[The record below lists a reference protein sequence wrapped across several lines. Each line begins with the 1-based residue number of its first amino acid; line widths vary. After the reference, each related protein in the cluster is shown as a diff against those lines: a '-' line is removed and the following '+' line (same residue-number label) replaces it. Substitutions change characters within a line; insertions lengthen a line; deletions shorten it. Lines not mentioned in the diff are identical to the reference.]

1 MQILETIGAFILA
14 IGTLVLIH
22 ESGHFIVAKTMG
34 VKVLRFSIGFGPALI
49 SHRWGRDQT
58 EYVIAALPLGGYV
71 KMLGEQEQEGEP
83 VSAEDSKRAF
93 VNLAPGKRFL
103 IALAGPLA
111 NLLFAVVAYAGV
123 AWLGI
128 PGLAPIVGLVQ
139 DHSPAAHAQLQ
150 PGERI
155 ATLNG
160 QAVHTWEDVRLGL
173 LSAAI
178 ARTPVTLQTI
188 GGNGA
193 RLNHVLRLQTLTAD
207 SVGPDFVSKVIGME
221 PYLPAVIGAVQPHS
235 PAQQAGLAAG
245 DRILA
250 VDAQEIFSWEG
261 LARQVESHPGK
272 AIQLRY
278 LTAQGLAKTVH
289 LTPQMFLDKSGK
301 PVGRIG
307 ILMAPLPKNLIVLRQ
322 RGPLE
327 GFIYGA
333 RTTWQMSVMTV
344 VMIVRM
350 VQGFVSPS
358 NISGP
363 ITIAE
368 YAGQSAH
375 AGLAPFLSFLGLV
388 SISLGV
394 LNLLPIP
401 ILDGGHLMF
410 YAVEMVRGKALPAV
424 VVQKAQQIGI
434 VLLLMLMSFA
444 FYNDIMRL
452 LTP

>member
-333 RTTWQMSVMTV
+333 RTTWQMSLMTV

>member
-14 IGTLVLIH
+14 IGILVLIH
-22 ESGHFIVAKTMG
+22 ESGHFAVAKLMG
-34 VKVLRFSIGFGPALI
+34 IKVLKFSVGFGPTLI
-49 SHRWGRDQT
+49 SRRWGRDQT

-71 KMLGEQEQEGEP
+71 KMLGEQGGEP
-83 VSAEDSKRAF
+83 VPAEDSKRAF
-93 VNLAPGKRFL
+93 DNLAPGKRFL
-103 IALAGPLA
+103 IALAGPMA
-111 NLLFAVVAYAGV
+111 NLLFAIVAYAGV

-139 DHSPAAHAQLQ
+139 DHSLAAQAQLH

-155 ATLNG
+155 TMLDG
-160 QAVHTWEDVRLGL
+160 RPVYTWEDMRMGL
-173 LSAAI
+173 LSAAV
-178 ARTPVTLQTI
+178 ARTPVTLQTMRSD
-188 GGNGA
+188 GA
-193 RLNHVLRLQTLTAD
+193 QVTHVLSLQTLTAD
-207 SVGPDFVSKVIGME
+207 TVGPDFVSKVIGME
-221 PYLPAVIGAVQPHS
+221 PYLPTVIGAVEPHS
-235 PAQQAGLAAG
+235 PAQLAGLRAG
-245 DRILA
+245 DRIVA
-250 VDAQEIFSWEG
+250 MDGHPIPSWES
-261 LARQVESHPGK
+261 LARHVESHPDK
-272 AIQLRY
+272 VIQLRY
-278 LTAQGLAKTVH
+278 LTAQGLAKAVS
-289 LTPQMFLDKSGK
+289 LTPQMFLDKAGK

-307 ILMAPLPKNLIVLRQ
+307 IIMAPLPKNLIVLRE

-327 GFIYGA
+327 GLIYGV
-333 RTTWQMSVMTV
+333 RTTWQMSRMTV
-344 VMIVRM
+344 EMIMRM
-350 VQGFVSPS
+350 VQGFVSPD

-363 ITIAE
+363 LAIAE
-368 YAGQSAH
+368 FAGQSAQ
-375 AGLAPFLSFLGLV
+375 AGLAPFLSFLGLI

-401 ILDGGHLMF
+401 ILDGGHLVF

>member
-1 MQILETIGAFILA
+1 MQIFETIGAFILA
-14 IGTLVLIH
+14 IGILVLIH
-22 ESGHFIVAKTMG
+22 ESGHFAVAKSMG
-34 VKVLRFSIGFGPALI
+34 VKILKFSIGFGPTLI
-49 SHRWGRDQT
+49 SRRWGRDQT

-71 KMLGEQEQEGEP
+71 KMLGEQEGES
-83 VSAEDSKRAF
+83 VSVEDRKRAF
-93 VNLAPGKRFL
+93 DKLPPGKRFL

-139 DHSPAAHAQLQ
+139 DHSLAAQAQLQ

-155 ATLNG
+155 AMIDG
-160 QAVHTWEDVRLGL
+160 RRVYTWDDVRMRL

-178 ARTPVTLQTI
+178 ARTPVTLQTTR
-188 GGNGA
+188 GDGA
-193 RLNHVLRLQTLTAD
+193 RVMIHMLPLQTLTAD
-207 SVGPDFVSKVIGME
+207 AVGPDFISKVIGME
-221 PYLPAVIGAVQPHS
+221 PYLPAVIGAVEPHG
-235 PAQQAGLAAG
+235 PAQLAGLRAG
-245 DRILA
+245 DRIVA
-250 VDAQEIFSWEG
+250 IDGHRVSGWEG
-261 LARQVESHPGK
+261 LARYVESHPDK
-272 AIQLRY
+272 VIQLRY
-278 LTAQGLAKTVH
+278 VTAQGLAKAVS
-289 LTPQMFLDKSGK
+289 LTPQMFLDKTGK
-301 PVGRIG
+301 PIGRIG
-307 ILMAPLPKNLIVLRQ
+307 IIMAPLPKNLIVLRE

-327 GFIYGA
+327 GLIYGV
-333 RTTWQMSVMTV
+333 RTTWQMSRMTV
-344 VMIVRM
+344 EMIMRM
-350 VQGFVSPS
+350 VQGFVSPD

-363 ITIAE
+363 LAIAE
-368 YAGQSAH
+368 FAGQSAQ
-375 AGLAPFLSFLGLV
+375 AGLAPFLSFLGLI

-401 ILDGGHLMF
+401 ILDGGHLVF